1 MGALREDE
9 EGSRGQKRYASGE
22 CGEDDAGGQ
31 GGGEGERP
39 VQARLSN
46 FHHYAVTGVKAQAFV
61 RYLFYYDALHQKLY

>member
-1 MGALREDE
+1 MEKARAGKNATHR
-9 EGSRGQKRYASGE
+9 E

-61 RYLFYYDALHQKLY
+61 RCLFYDDALHHKLD

>member
-1 MGALREDE
+1 MGALRED
-9 EGSRGQKRYASGE
+9 GE
-22 CGEDDAGGQ
+22 SPAHANDAAHPANAAKTGGK

-61 RYLFYYDALHQKLY
+61 RYLFYDDALHQKLY

>member
-1 MGALREDE
+1 MMEKAPRTRTTLRI
-9 EGSRGQKRYASGE
+9 GRMRRRL
-22 CGEDDAGGQ
+22 AGK

-61 RYLFYYDALHQKLY
+61 LCLF